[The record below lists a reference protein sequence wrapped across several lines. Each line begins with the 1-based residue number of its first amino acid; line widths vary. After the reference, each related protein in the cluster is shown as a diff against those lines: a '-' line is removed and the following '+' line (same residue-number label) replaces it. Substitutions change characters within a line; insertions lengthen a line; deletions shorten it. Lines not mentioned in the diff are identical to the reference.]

1 MPSSFTDLI
10 TPRVW
15 WTIAYI
21 VLLGWVVFLTH
32 PVYRNFKRRKTG
44 FGTVFD
50 SVSGKPIDLAR
61 IRLVDVHGLTA
72 ASAVT
77 DEKGHYRLTAMPGE
91 YLIDVTKPGYG
102 FPSVFLSRH
111 EFSKTYDNV
120 LPSRHIKI
128 TDHGI
133 ITKNIP
139 VDPEN
144 VDGKRSRVFR
154 GWLLLSDNVQLGLLY
169 ACAVLALI
177 AIGID
182 PWNIILWLACFFY
195 LGIVVWRLLNFR
207 PGHAEYGTIRNA
219 KTGQPLEHVVLRL
232 FDSMFNKLIQTEI
245 TSAKGRY
252 AFLVNKGSY
261 YVTAK
266 LQGYTSVRLNFP
278 NIPTDSYP
286 LATDVKMKPED
297 NI

>member
-1 MPSSFTDLI
+1 MPSTLPDII
-10 TPRVW
+10 TPRIW

-21 VLLGWVVFLTH
+21 ALLSWIVYATS
-32 PVYRNFKRRKTG
+32 PVYKNFKRRKTG
-44 FGTVFD
+44 FGTIFD
-50 SVSGKPIDLAR
+50 SITGKPIDLAR

-91 YLIDVTKPGYG
+91 YLVDVSKPSYT

-139 VDPEN
+139 VDPEDI
-144 VDGKRSRVFR
+144 DGQRSRVFR
-154 GWLLLSDNVQLGLLY
+154 GWLLLSDNVQLGLMYSFVVLG
-169 ACAVLALI
+169 AAAVA
-177 AIGID
+177 ID
-182 PWNIILWLACFFY
+182 PLNIVLWLAYLAY
-195 LGIVVWRLLNFR
+195 LGIVIWRLMTFR
-207 PGHAEYGTIRNA
+207 PGHAEFGTIRDA
-219 KTGQPLEHVVLRL
+219 KTNQPLEHVVLRL
-232 FDSMFNKLIQTEI
+232 FDSTFNKLIQTEI
-245 TSAKGRY
+245 TSVKGRY

-278 NIPTDSYP
+278 NIVTDSYP
-286 LATDVKMKPED
+286 LATDVKMKPE
-297 NI
+297 